1 MNSPDI
7 ALIKTYLLTLQ
18 DNICAALAQA
28 DGHAEFT
35 EECWVRE
42 EGGGGRSRVLVNG
55 AVFEQAGV
63 NFSHVS
69 GAMLPASATAHRP
82 ELAGR
87 SFQALGRIAGYSSA
101 KSLSAYQ
108 PRQCAVLYC

>member
-42 EGGGGRSRVLVNG
+42 EGGGGR
-55 AVFEQAGV
+55 
-63 NFSHVS
+63 
-69 GAMLPASATAHRP
+69 
-82 ELAGR
+82 
-87 SFQALGRIAGYSSA
+87 
-101 KSLSAYQ
+101 
-108 PRQCAVLYC
+108 

>member
-82 ELAGR
+82 ELAAAVFR
-87 SFQALGRIAGYSSA
+87 RWRIAGYSSA